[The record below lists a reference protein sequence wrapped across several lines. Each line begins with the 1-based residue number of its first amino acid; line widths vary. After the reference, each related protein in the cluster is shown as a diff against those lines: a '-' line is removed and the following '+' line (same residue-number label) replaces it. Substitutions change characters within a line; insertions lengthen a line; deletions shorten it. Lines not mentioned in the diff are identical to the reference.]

1 MKLPALALLAVSL
14 LSSMS
19 GGDALAT
26 VAPSSGAGTLAA
38 FDTFPGRGV
47 IGHGINL
54 VSNSPN
60 PPIGKRV
67 ITYKD
72 GTERVPTT
80 ETSIGDVPEFM
91 LLQPYTGSEIS
102 SEIASSVSSLMS
114 KMTVSVSAE
123 ADVAGFEGSVES
135 RFSKEQQEDKSLYV
149 ATLMERHTQFILE
162 FDEPEAEDLEEHLS
176 SKFLKALNGADG
188 TPPLSP
194 EDLFEKYGTH
204 VVTRVELGGRVDYWF
219 SSEETE
225 SMTEEEFDISI
236 KASYSGVSGAAAY
249 AAKNVDKK
257 AAASIRMT
265 VYTVG
270 GEDAAASKLRT
281 DKDPE
286 SCAAWVE
293 TIPKNTRYVGRPKNS
308 LMEIWEFCESPRRA
322 KILKAA
328 YRTARAKQII
338 ENPVL
343 FTKSA
348 SAPTGYL
355 ELEVPVPNGYK
366 VLSGGAQVNTPN
378 LGIVFS
384 CPTSDG
390 RGWMA
395 RAQQHLYAWDSGALT
410 VSALAIYDPE
420 NFFNVVMVSDQCGE
434 SVQFPQAKIDITSGY
449 SVTGGGAR
457 TTTTGVGNFVWMSQP
472 LSLFRSM
479 NFPTST
485 MSHSLTAQEVRQW
498 YGNSVGRAEMTT
510 GWVAIA
516 KDFGVVSE
524 ARITTYCIGI
534 RPMVKDLKLETKHF
548 TRDSSS
554 STNPKSRILPEQG
567 YTLVGGGGMTTGI
580 NHLLTASTP
589 VDDGEGGFAWY
600 VESHDHEYAGNS
612 SAYAFAVG
620 LKVLAVR

>member
-1 MKLPALALLAVSL
+1 M
-14 LSSMS
+14 
-19 GGDALAT
+19 
-26 VAPSSGAGTLAA
+26 
-38 FDTFPGRGV
+38 

-54 VSNSPN
+54 VSNSPSS
-60 PPIGKRV
+60 PIGRRV

-72 GTERVPTT
+72 GGERVPTV
-80 ETSIGDVPEFM
+80 ETSIGNVPEFM
-91 LLQPYTGSEIS
+91 LVMAKPNTEIS
-102 SEIASSVSSLMS
+102 SKTASSVSSLMRQ
-114 KMTVSVSAE
+114 MTVSASAE
-123 ADVAGFEGSVES
+123 ADIGGFEGSVES
-135 RFSKEQQEDKSLYV
+135 KFGKTEEQSKSLYV
-149 ATLMERHTQFILE
+149 ASLREKRTEFILE
-162 FDEPEAEDLEEHLS
+162 YDELEPADLKEHLS
-176 SKFLKALNGADG
+176 SRFLKALNGAGG
-188 TPPLSP
+188 TDPLSA
-194 EDLFEKYGTH
+194 EKLFETYGTH
-204 VVTRVELGGRVDYWF
+204 VVTRIELGGRLDFWY

-225 SMTEEEFDISI
+225 SMTEEEFEISV
-236 KASYSGVSGAAAY
+236 KASYGGVSGAAAF
-249 AAKNVDKK
+249 ASKSVNKK
-257 AAASIRMT
+257 AEASIGVMIEAVGGEGAAAST
-265 VYTVG
+265 LK
-270 GEDAAASKLRT
+270 A
-281 DKDPE
+281 DKDAQA
-286 SCAAWVE
+286 SAAWVE
-293 TIPKNTRYVGRPKNS
+293 TIREHTDYIGRPKNS
-308 LMEIWEFCESPRRA
+308 LVEIWKFCDNDDRASTLES
-322 KILKAA
+322 A
-328 YRTARAKQII
+328 YKTARAKKII
-338 ENPVL
+338 ENPVF

-355 ELEVPVPNGYK
+355 ELEVTVPNGYK

-434 SVQFPQAKIDITSGY
+434 SVQFPQAKIDVTSGY

-457 TTTTGVGNFVWMSQP
+457 TTTTGVGNFVWMSHP
-472 LSLFRSM
+472 LTLWRSM

-516 KDFGVVSE
+516 KDFGVAST

-534 RPMVKDLKLETKHF
+534 RSMVKDLKLETKTF

-554 STNPKSRILPEQG
+554 SNNPKSRILPEQG

-600 VESHDHEYAGNS
+600 VESHDHKYAGNS